1 MTDRTTKSVRGSDD
15 DDDDADKTERV
26 LLEAEFR
33 QQLPQMEEG
42 RTRRNFFPP
51 PSLYFC
57 LKKNVAIFIDL
68 DAATTRPK
76 QLFCPFSSHLPRYLQ
91 SLG

>member
-42 RTRRNFFPP
+42 RTRRNFFPLP
-51 PSLYFC
+51 PSLFLSQKEC
-57 LKKNVAIFIDL
+57 RHFH
-68 DAATTRPK
+68 RP
-76 QLFCPFSSHLPRYLQ
+76 
-91 SLG
+91 

>member
-1 MTDRTTKSVRGSDD
+1 MTDRTTKSVCGSDN

-68 DAATTRPK
+68 DAAARPK
-76 QLFCPFSSHLPRYLQ
+76 QLINTQAGCL
-91 SLG
+91 SLDQEMATT